1 MEKMELNKWC
11 KVIQIGDHQILVN
24 KEGWNEED
32 ESYGVKIS
40 AFVKGAMLSMTASDE
55 DEVKINTL
63 FDEYDESMAEVFLNQ
78 TVLTFFE
85 DNL

>member
-24 KEGWNEED
+24 KEGWNDED